1 MLVNALRGPPVVGAY
16 SCLDL
21 CPEMGFNIS
30 VLSVCDAPGP
40 GDTQEMARF
49 VPKAASKSPP

>member
-21 CPEMGFNIS
+21 CLETGLNVS
-30 VLSVCDAPGP
+30 VRSACDAPGP
-40 GDTQEMARF
+40 GDTQEMAGF
-49 VPKAASKSPP
+49 VPKAASKSSP

>member
-1 MLVNALRGPPVVGAY
+1 MLVDALWGPPVVGPY

-21 CPEMGFNIS
+21 CPEMGLSTS
-30 VLSVCDAPGP
+30 VLSVRDVPGP

-49 VPKAASKSPP
+49 VPRAACKSPP